1 MKIPAAVIALFVLLF
16 CQFAVAG
23 DETSPFFKVPVGS
36 TLTLNQPLTIQPHHA
51 SVRMQYG
58 RIMPY
63 SQIDKFYAN
72 CDFEVRTIAKQ
83 PTIINPDTFLI
94 TKVVN
99 EEDVAAG
106 DWTVYAFFGSGDA
119 GPSHVDYM
127 TVMYLESVKQ
137 PDVLRITCTHWED
150 PVEAEFLSIQQ
161 MRKAMGKILT
171 LNIRSAD

>member
-1 MKIPAAVIALFVLLF
+1 MKLPVYAIAFVAGLF
-16 CQFAVAG
+16 CQVTFAG
-23 DETSPFFKVPVGS
+23 DESSPFYKVPVGS
-36 TLTLNQPLTIQPHHA
+36 TLTLNQPLTIQPRHA

-58 RIMPY
+58 KVMTY
-63 SQIDKFYAN
+63 SQIDAFYPN

-83 PTIINPDTFLI
+83 ATTINPDTFLI

-106 DWTVYAFFGSGDA
+106 NWNVFAFFGSGDG

-127 TVMYLESVKQ
+127 TIMYLESVKQ

-171 LNIRSAD
+171 LNIK